1 MRTIDFTSRFS
12 KDYKRVQRGPLG
24 KSIQQQL
31 QSVLDLLVADVP
43 LPARNHDHPLRGE
56 WRGFRDCHVQPDLVL
71 IYRKY
76 EPSMLELTR
85 LGSHSE
91 LFKK

>member
-1 MRTIDFTSRFS
+1 MRTTDFTSRFN
-12 KDYKRVQRGPLG
+12 KDYKRVQRSPLG
-24 KSIQQQL
+24 KSL
-31 QSVLDLLVADVP
+31 QAELQAVLELLLEDAP
-43 LPARNHDHPLRGE
+43 LPANNHDHPLRGE
-56 WRGFRDCHVQPDLVL
+56 WKGFRDCHVRPDLVQ

-76 EPSMLELTR
+76 EPSILELSR

>member
-1 MRTIDFTSRFS
+1 MRTIDFTSRFR
-12 KDYKRVQRGPLG
+12 KDYKRVQLSSPA
-24 KSIQQQL
+24 KAL
-31 QSVLDLLVADVP
+31 QSELQPVIELLAADVS
-43 LPARNHDHPLRGE
+43 LAAKSRDHALRGD
-56 WRGFRDCHVQPDLVL
+56 WKGFRDCHIRPDLVL

-76 EPSMLELTR
+76 EPSVLELSR

>member
-1 MRTIDFTSRFS
+1 MRTIDFTSRFN
-12 KDYKRVQRGPLG
+12 KDYKRVQLGSLG
-24 KSIQQQL
+24 KSL
-31 QSVLDLLVADVP
+31 QAELQAVLDLLVADAP
-43 LPARNHDHPLRGE
+43 LAIKNHDHALRGE
-56 WRGFRDCHVQPDLVL
+56 WKGFRDCHVRPDLIL

-76 EPSMLELTR
+76 EPSMLELSR